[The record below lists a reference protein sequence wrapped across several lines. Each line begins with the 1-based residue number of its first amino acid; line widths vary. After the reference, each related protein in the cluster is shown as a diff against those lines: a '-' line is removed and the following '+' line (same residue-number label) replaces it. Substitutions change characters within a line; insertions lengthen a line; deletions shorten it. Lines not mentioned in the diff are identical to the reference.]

1 MNPQTKKKKEKSQID
16 KIRNERRDIT
26 INATEIKR
34 TIRNYYEQL
43 YANKLDYPED
53 MDKFLETYN
62 IPRLRN
68 EEIKSLNKLV
78 TGMEIESVIKNFPTS
93 LVSLVNST
101 KLFFFFYSI
110 NSFYLFIFISLLEY
124 NCFTTLC

>member
-78 TGMEIESVIKNFPTS
+78 TGMDIESVIKNFPTS

>member
-43 YANKLDYPED
+43 YANKLDN
-53 MDKFLETYN
+53 LL
-62 IPRLRN
+62 RLNR
-68 EEIKSLNKLV
+68 KK
-78 TGMEIESVIKNFPTS
+78 
-93 LVSLVNST
+93 
-101 KLFFFFYSI
+101 
-110 NSFYLFIFISLLEY
+110 
-124 NCFTTLC
+124 